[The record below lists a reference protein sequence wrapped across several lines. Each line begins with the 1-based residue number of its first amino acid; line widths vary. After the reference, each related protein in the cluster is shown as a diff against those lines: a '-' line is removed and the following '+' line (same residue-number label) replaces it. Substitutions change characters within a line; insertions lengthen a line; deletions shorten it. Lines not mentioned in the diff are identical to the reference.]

1 MRNLKWV
8 GMAMM
13 AILMGMN
20 QVSCSQ
26 ENDAVL
32 PEQPAEEYVT
42 VKLGVTGEYLELS
55 ESPLITRAEGELKDQ
70 IGIHVFE
77 LTESGEETYYAHG
90 VFNSLDN
97 VTIKLL
103 KAQKY
108 RFKTSI
114 IVDGEGCKDH
124 LGHNDCNGFGPGVV
138 YTGED
143 FIYEKAYPYPDSFF
157 RFYSVSGVNGP
168 GTYADCFRHD
178 HFYGELAEYIPTE
191 NNATIEINT
200 KRTAYGAHY
209 IVENLD
215 GILTVE
221 VSDTSDELLYTVEIS
236 SENPESEG
244 IYTFK
249 DIYAAWS
256 QEDFTTTKILTFSWT
271 IYDGSEV
278 RNSYVVEFKRNV
290 MTTIRFKMDIPEY
303 QNGIVITR
311 EDTELTDD
319 EKEYVIDGGV
329 MTEVPVTQE

>member
-1 MRNLKWV
+1 MRNLKWLGLV
-8 GMAMM
+8 MM
-13 AILMGMN
+13 AVLMSMN
-20 QVSCSQ
+20 LVSCSQ

-42 VKLGVTGEYLELS
+42 VKLGVAGEYLELS

-77 LTESGEETYYAHG
+77 LTESGEIYYAHG

-103 KAQKY
+103 KGQKY

-143 FIYEKAYPYPDSFF
+143 FIYDAAYPIPEGFF
-157 RFYSVSGVNGP
+157 RFYSVSGVSGP

-209 IVENLD
+209 IVENLE

-256 QEDFTTTKILTFSWT
+256 QEDFTTTKNLTFRWT
-271 IYDGSEV
+271 KYDGSEMSCGPYAV
-278 RNSYVVEFKRNV
+278 DFKRNV

-319 EKEYVIDGGV
+319 EIEYVLEDGV

>member
-8 GMAMM
+8 GLAMM
-13 AILMGMN
+13 AILMSMN
-20 QVSCSQ
+20 LVSCSQ

-42 VKLGVTGEYLELS
+42 VKLGVAGEYLELS

-77 LTESGEETYYAHG
+77 LNESGDETYYACG
-90 VFNSLDN
+90 VFNSLDT

-103 KAQKY
+103 KGQKY

-124 LGHNDCNGFGPGVV
+124 LGHNDCNGFGPYAPNVEDNGEVF
-138 YTGED
+138 YYYWYKMPED
-143 FIYEKAYPYPDSFF
+143 FY

-178 HFYGELAEYIPTE
+178 HFYGELEYIPTE

-215 GILTVE
+215 SILTVE
-221 VSDTSDELLYTVEIS
+221 VSDTSGELLYTVEIS

-256 QEDFTTTKILTFSWT
+256 REDFTTTKILTFSWK

-290 MTTIRFKMDIPEY
+290 MTTIRFKMDIPVY

-319 EKEYVIDGGV
+319 EKEYVI
-329 MTEVPVTQE
+329 EVY

>member
-32 PEQPAEEYVT
+32 PEQSAEEYVT
-42 VKLGVTGEYLELS
+42 VKLGVAGEYLELS
-55 ESPLITRAEGELKDQ
+55 ESPLITRAEGELKDL

-77 LTESGEETYYAHG
+77 LTESGEETFYAQG
-90 VFNSLDN
+90 VFNSLDT

-103 KAQKY
+103 KGQKY

-114 IVDGEGCKDH
+114 IVDGEGCKDY
-124 LGHNDCNGFGPGVV
+124 LGHNGCIGFGPHAPNVEN
-138 YTGED
+138 YGEV
-143 FIYEKAYPYPDSFF
+143 FF
-157 RFYSVSGVNGP
+157 YYSNVTFLPENFYSFYRVP
-168 GTYADCFRHD
+168 GAAGFRISADCFRHD

-221 VSDTSDELLYTVEIS
+221 VSDTSGELLYTVEIS

-256 QEDFTTTKILTFSWT
+256 QEDFTTTKNLNFRWT
-271 IYDGSEV
+271 KYDGSEM
-278 RNSYVVEFKRNV
+278 SYGPYAVEFKRNV
-290 MTTIRFKMDIPEY
+290 MTSIRFKMDIPEY

-319 EKEYVIDGGV
+319 EKEYVI
-329 MTEVPVTQE
+329 EVY

>member
-42 VKLGVTGEYLELS
+42 VKLGVAKEYLELS
-55 ESPLITRAEGELKDQ
+55 ESPLITRAEGELKDL

-77 LTESGEETYYAHG
+77 LTESGEETFYAQG

-103 KAQKY
+103 KGQKY

-114 IVDGEGCKDH
+114 IVDGEGCNDH
-124 LGHNDCNGFGPGVV
+124 LGHNDCNGFGPYTSNVEDDGV
-138 YTGED
+138 D
-143 FIYEKAYPYPDSFF
+143 FIYDSIFPLPENF
-157 RFYSVSGVNGP
+157 YRFYSVSGALGP

-209 IVENLD
+209 IVENLE

-256 QEDFTTTKILTFSWT
+256 QEDFITTKNLTVTKLFFVTSIIL
-271 IYDGSEV
+271 
-278 RNSYVVEFKRNV
+278 EFECEIKNTRNV
-290 MTTIRFKMDIPEY
+290 KFK
-303 QNGIVITR
+303 
-311 EDTELTDD
+311 
-319 EKEYVIDGGV
+319 
-329 MTEVPVTQE
+329 

>member
-1 MRNLKWV
+1 
-8 GMAMM
+8 MAMM
-13 AILMGMN
+13 AVLMSMN
-20 QVSCSQ
+20 LVSCSQ

-77 LTESGEETYYAHG
+77 LTESGEETFYAGG

-97 VTIKLL
+97 VNIILVKG
-103 KAQKY
+103 QKY

-114 IVDGEGCKDH
+114 IVDGEGCNDH
-124 LGHNDCNGFGPGVV
+124 LGHNDCNGFGPYAPNVEN
-138 YTGED
+138 YGEV
-143 FIYEKAYPYPDSFF
+143 FIYDDYWHYSMPEYFY
-157 RFYSVSGVNGP
+157 RFYSVSGAAGP

-256 QEDFTTTKILTFSWT
+256 QEDFTTTKNLTFRWT
-271 IYDGSEV
+271 KYDGSEM
-278 RNSYVVEFKRNV
+278 SCGPYAVEFKRNV

-319 EKEYVIDGGV
+319 EIEYYLEDGV

>member
-1 MRNLKWV
+1 MRNLKWLGLV
-8 GMAMM
+8 MM
-13 AILMGMN
+13 AVLMSMN
-20 QVSCSQ
+20 LVSCSQ

-42 VKLGVTGEYLELS
+42 VKLGVAGEYLELS
-55 ESPLITRAEGELKDQ
+55 ESPLITRAEGVLKDQ

-103 KAQKY
+103 KGQKY

-143 FIYEKAYPYPDSFF
+143 FIYDKAYPYPESFF
-157 RFYSVSGVNGP
+157 RFYSVSGV
-168 GTYADCFRHD
+168 TSDFDDCFRHD

-191 NNATIEINT
+191 NNATIEITT

-209 IVENLD
+209 IVENLE

-221 VSDTSDELLYTVEIS
+221 VKHSISDELLYTVEIS
-236 SENPESEG
+236 PENPESEG
-244 IYTFK
+244 IYTFS

-256 QEDFTTTKILTFSWT
+256 IEDFTTPKSLTFRWT
-271 IYDGSEV
+271 KYDGSEM
-278 RNSYVVEFKRNV
+278 SYGPNAVYFKRNV

-311 EDTELTDD
+311 EDTELIDD
-319 EKEYVIDGGV
+319 EIEYVLEGGV
-329 MTEVPVTQE
+329 MTELPVTQ